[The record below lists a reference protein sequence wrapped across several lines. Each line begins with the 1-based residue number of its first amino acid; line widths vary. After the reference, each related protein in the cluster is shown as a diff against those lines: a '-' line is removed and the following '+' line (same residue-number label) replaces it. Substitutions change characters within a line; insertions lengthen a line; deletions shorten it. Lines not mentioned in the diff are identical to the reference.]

1 MELISCSI
9 PLSIPDETI
18 ATIGFFDGVH
28 QGHRYLLSQLKELA
42 GKQNLKTSIITFR
55 THPRKALHQDFQP
68 QLLNT
73 FEEKIDLLSSL
84 EIDYC
89 YIFDFDQT
97 LSEFSAEEF
106 MSDILRKQL
115 NIKSLLIGYDHK
127 FGKNRTEGYEQY
139 VEYGKKCG
147 INVFKAKELKKHDK
161 QVSSTQIR
169 NLLLQGKIKETKQ
182 LFTYPYAIQGK
193 VIVGNKIGRTIG
205 FPTANIETN
214 NEKILPREGVYAV
227 YAFVN
232 EKKTNG
238 MAYIGKRPT
247 ITNSGEKRIEVN
259 LFDFNQDIY
268 NRDIKVEFIDFI
280 REDVHFQ
287 SIDELQKQLTKDKEM
302 ASLICCCKSNTQSS
316 KKPDSTND

>member
-1 MELISCSI
+1 MELISCSM
-9 PLSIPDETI
+9 PLSISDETI

-42 GKQNLKTSIITFR
+42 EKQNVKTSIITFR
-55 THPRKALHQDFQP
+55 THPRKALQLDFQP

-89 YIFDFDQT
+89 YIFDFDRA
-97 LSEFSAEEF
+97 LSEFSSKKF
-106 MSDILRKQL
+106 MSEILRKQL
-115 NIKSLLIGYDHK
+115 NINSLLIGYDHK

-139 VEYGKKCG
+139 AEYGKECG
-147 INVFKAKELKKHDK
+147 IKVFKAKELKKCEK

-169 NLLLQGKIKETKQ
+169 NLLLQGKIKEAGK
-182 LFTYPYAIQGK
+182 LCTYPYLIQGK
-193 VIVGNKIGRTIG
+193 VIEGNKIGQTIG
-205 FPTANIETN
+205 FPTANIELN
-214 NEKILPREGVYAV
+214 NKKILPCDGVYAV

-232 EKKTNG
+232 GIKING

-268 NRDIKVEFIDFI
+268 NQDIKVEFIDFI
-280 REDVHFQ
+280 REDIRFQ
-287 SIDELQKQLTKDKEM
+287 SKDELQKQLAEDKEV
-302 ASLICCCKSNTQSS
+302 ASLICRRELDTPFTKN
-316 KKPDSTND
+316 KYD